1 MANYGKK
8 NKVKDGLEN
17 YSVALFGESGI
28 GKTTLMYEVCEKLF
42 GSDGYMIFNAGKE
55 QGIDCLEDAS
65 YEDIENFKKF
75 DAVVSDIIKNK
86 KSDYPDLKVVVLDT
100 LDQIIEIVEPEIVR
114 RYNSEN
120 LGVKDFKPAK
130 TINGA
135 YGGFQNGQDECI
147 KLILNKIWDLQSVG
161 VRVWYTG
168 HVKTK
173 ESIDPYTNMS
183 FTSLSTNISNKYL
196 NGFKTKIHALGI
208 ACIDRTIETEDTGR
222 ENIVTHKKI
231 TVNKVKAE
239 KRKIVF
245 RDDNYSVDSK
255 SRLADIVDEI
265 SMDSDA
271 FIKAIENAIES
282 AKNKKVVS
290 KSNTSKKKSNKTYDE
305 ELSDDKENL
314 DDIENTND
322 IDDVLLD
329 SENSNYPEDLV
340 EETRALFQKCKDN
353 VLKTE
358 VRETVKSFGKFTDV
372 PENELKSL
380 YDKLS
385 K

>member
-8 NKVKDGLEN
+8 NKVKEGLEN

-65 YEDIENFKKF
+65 YEDIENYKKF
-75 DAVVSDIIKNK
+75 DAVISDIIKNK
-86 KSDYPDLKVVVLDT
+86 KTDYPDLKVVVLDT
-100 LDQIIEIVEPEIVR
+100 IDQIIEIVEPEIVR
-114 RYNSEN
+114 KYNSEN
-120 LGVKDFKPAK
+120 LGTKDFKPAK

-265 SMDSDA
+265 SMDSDE
-271 FIKAIENAIES
+271 FIKAIEDAISS
-282 AKNKKVVS
+282 AKKKKVVS
-290 KSNTSKKKSNKTYDE
+290 KVSSSKKNPNKKIVK
-305 ELSDDKENL
+305 ELDDDKREL
-314 DDIENTND
+314 EEIETQNNND
-322 IDDVLLD
+322 NELFEED
-329 SENSNYPEDLV
+329 NSDYPEDLI
-340 EETRALFQKCKDN
+340 EQTRTLFQKCKDSE
-353 VLKTE
+353 LKAE

-372 PENELKSL
+372 PEDELKIL
-380 YDKLS
+380 YDKLT